1 MDLLTVSTAVLTLV
15 AGIGV
20 FLVACK
26 MMSNGME
33 TLSGDRLKAL
43 FKKVSGNAFIGVGIG
58 AFATALIQSS
68 GATTVMVLGF
78 VNAKIMSLFQACVI
92 VYGASI
98 GTTITGQIVALGML
112 GDTIST
118 TVIFSAFAGIGAFI
132 SIFAKKDKSKNVGLM
147 LAGFGMLF
155 VGLAL
160 MSTSMKDFAAN
171 DQVKSILET
180 IQNPVV
186 LVIVGTVLTAI
197 VNSSSVM
204 TSIAI
209 TMVFSGLISLD
220 QGIYLALGANVGA
233 CITGILAS
241 ITGSKD
247 AKRVCFVNV
256 IYKIISVIIFIIA
269 GYGMSVLS
277 GDTLSF
283 GSLFEKMFPGKPQVQ
298 LAMFHTFFNCI
309 AVLLMLPF
317 TVLFIRWSG
326 KFFYNKTVQ
335 EAENPNAPRL
345 YYINDNMLRTPPIAL
360 AQLKNEIVNMADISL
375 RNFHTACDIV
385 CSLEYKEI
393 EQFRYNEIELN
404 FLNNE
409 LVKFVV
415 KLSDLSL
422 NEKDRLYLSTTLKTI
437 SDLERVGDYAE
448 NIVEYADSLR
458 NNSDKFSPEA
468 IQEIREVEQMVENLC
483 DRVLKAY
490 IHEDVSYLPE
500 IEMIEDS
507 IDEKTKTME
516 RNHIRRLSE
525 GVCTPNVGAQ
535 YLSLAT
541 NIERIGDHYRNVSK
555 ALKNSNL

>member
-20 FLVACK
+20 FLIACK

-33 TLSGDRLKAL
+33 TLSGDKLKAM

-78 VNAKIMSLFQACVI
+78 VNARIMSLFQASVI

-132 SIFAKKDKSKNVGLM
+132 SIFAKKDKFKNMGSM
-147 LAGFGMLF
+147 LAGFGILF

-160 MSTSMKDFAAN
+160 MSSSMKDFAAN
-171 DQVKSILET
+171 DQVKAMLET
-180 IQNPVV
+180 IQNPVL
-186 LVIVGTVLTAI
+186 LVIVGTLLTAI

-241 ITGSKD
+241 ITGCVD

-256 IYKIISVIIFIIA
+256 IYKIISVIIFIIV
-269 GYGMSVLS
+269 GYGMSVCS
-277 GDTLSF
+277 DTLTY
-283 GSLFEKMFPGKPQVQ
+283 GTLFEKMFPGKPQVQ

-317 TVLFIRWSG
+317 TNLFIKWSE
-326 KFFYNKTVQ
+326 KFFCEKTVY
-335 EAENPNAPRL
+335 ETENPNAPRL
-345 YYINDNMLRTPPIAL
+345 YYINDNMLRTPPVAL
-360 AQLKNEIVNMADISL
+360 AQLKNEIVNMAEISL
-375 RNFHTACDIV
+375 KNFNLACHIICTLD
-385 CSLEYKEI
+385 YKEL
-393 EQFRYNEIELN
+393 ESFRYNEIELN
-404 FLNNE
+404 YLNKE
-409 LVKFVV
+409 MVKFAV
-415 KLSDLSL
+415 KLSNCNL

-448 NIVEYADSLR
+448 NIVEYADSLK
-458 NNSDKFSPEA
+458 NNSDSFSNQAVEEIEA
-468 IQEIREVEQMVENLC
+468 VRVQVENLC
-483 DRVLKAY
+483 HKVLKAY
-490 IHEDVSYLPE
+490 TNDDVSYMPE
-500 IEMIEDS
+500 INMIEDD
-507 IDEKTKTME
+507 IDRKTMEME
-516 RNHIRRLSE
+516 RNHIRRLNE

-541 NIERIGDHYRNVSK
+541 NIERIGDHYQNVAK
-555 ALKNSNL
+555 AVKHANL